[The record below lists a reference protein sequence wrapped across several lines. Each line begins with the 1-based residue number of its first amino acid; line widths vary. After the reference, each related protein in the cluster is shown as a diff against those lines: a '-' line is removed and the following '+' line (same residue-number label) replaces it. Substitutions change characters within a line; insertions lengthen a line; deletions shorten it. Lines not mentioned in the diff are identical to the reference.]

1 MIRDAGDSALVLE
14 LEPRIDAAVNARAIA
29 IAAAVREARIPG
41 VRDVVPTYRSV
52 AVFFDPLQT
61 RFEAVTSALDRAG
74 THAAR
79 VDLPRVVEI
88 PVAYGGDNGPD
99 LAEVAAL
106 TALTE
111 SEVIRRHAD
120 AEYRV
125 FMLGFV
131 PGFAYMGVVDESIA
145 VPRRP
150 TPRVKVPAGSVAIAG
165 RQTGIYPQ
173 ETPGGWRLIGR
184 TRVRAFDPL
193 RTPEFLVAPGDHV
206 RFNAVSSLDETGPV
220 EPPSSLTQDATTG
233 GMVVVRPGM
242 LTTVQDLGRWGY
254 QDRGVPVAGPM
265 DMVAHRVA
273 NAAAGNAPD
282 AATLEITLVGP
293 ELRFEEEAVVAIS
306 GADLGATLDGSTIA
320 KNTAVG
326 VRSGATLRFTGRRDG
341 ARAYLA
347 VGGGVAERLVLGS
360 RATHV
365 LSAMGGH
372 RGRPLAAGDRLPL
385 APSRASTTR
394 RVTAARPPFPA
405 GGVTGGARL
414 RVLTG
419 PQDDFF
425 DAEALESLQATRF
438 IVSSQSNR
446 MAYRLTGGTVR
457 RSGDF
462 EMISDATVAGGIQVP
477 PSGDPIL
484 LMADRQTSGGYPQI
498 ATVITADLPLAG
510 QLAPGDWVE
519 FSVCSRREAIAAL
532 IAQEG
537 QLLALL

>member
-29 IAAAVREARIPG
+29 IADAVRRARVPG
-41 VRDVVPTYRSV
+41 VRDVVSTYRSV

-61 RFEAVTSALDRAG
+61 RFEAVTSALDRAEAEPG
-74 THAAR
+74 R
-79 VDLPRVVEI
+79 IEPPRDVEI
-88 PVAYGGDNGPD
+88 PVAYGGDAGPD

-106 TALTE
+106 TGLSEA
-111 SEVIRRHAD
+111 EVIRRHVA

-150 TPRVKVPAGSVAIAG
+150 TPRVTVPAGSVAIAG

-184 TRVRAFDPL
+184 TRVRPFDPS

-206 RFNAVSSLDETGPV
+206 RFIPVSSLDDTGAPA
-220 EPPSSLTQDATTG
+220 PPSTPTHDRTTG
-233 GMVVVRPGM
+233 GIVVIRPGM

-265 DMVAHRVA
+265 DVVAHRVA
-273 NAAAGNAPD
+273 NAAVGNAAD

-293 ELRFEEEAVVAIS
+293 ELRFEQDAVVAIS
-306 GADLGATLDGSTIA
+306 GATLGATLDGSTIA
-320 KNTAVG
+320 NDIAV
-326 VRSGATLRFTGRRDG
+326 RARAGATVRFAGRRDG
-341 ARAYLA
+341 ARAYFA
-347 VGGGVAERLVLGS
+347 VGGGIAEPPVLGS

-365 LSAMGGH
+365 LSVMGGH

-385 APSRASTTR
+385 APSKASTARRIVATR
-394 RVTAARPPFPA
+394 PAAA
-405 GGVTGGARL
+405 GGARL
-414 RVLTG
+414 RVLSG
-419 PQDDFF
+419 PQEDFF
-425 DAEALESLQATRF
+425 DADSLESLQRTRF
-438 IVSSQSNR
+438 TVSPQSNR
-446 MAYRLTGGTVR
+446 MAYRLTGGVVR
-457 RSGDF
+457 RSGDL

-477 PSGDPIL
+477 PSGEPIL

-519 FSVCSRREAIAAL
+519 FTVCTRREAIAAL

-537 QLLALL
+537 KLLAVL

>member
-1 MIRDAGDSALVLE
+1 VIRDAGDSALVLE

-29 IAAAVREARIPG
+29 IADAVRQAGVPG
-41 VRDVVPTYRSV
+41 VRDVVSTYRSV

-61 RFEAVTSALDRAG
+61 RLEAVIGALDRA
-74 THAAR
+74 AAQLGR
-79 VDLPRVVEI
+79 IEPSRVVEI
-88 PVAYGGDNGPD
+88 PVTYGGEAGPD
-99 LAEVAAL
+99 LGEVAGL
-106 TALTE
+106 TALNE
-111 SEVIRRHAD
+111 AEVIRRHAD
-120 AEYRV
+120 PAYRV

-184 TRVRAFDPL
+184 TRVRPFDPS

-206 RFNAVSSLDETGPV
+206 RFTPVSSLDETGPSPAQATSTH
-220 EPPSSLTQDATTG
+220 EGTTG
-233 GMVVVRPGM
+233 GIVVIRPGM

-254 QDRGVPVAGPM
+254 QNRGVPVAGPM
-265 DMVAHRVA
+265 DAVAHRVA
-273 NAAAGNAPD
+273 NAAVGNAPD
-282 AATLEITLVGP
+282 AATLEITLIGP
-293 ELRFEEEAVVAIS
+293 ELRFEQDAVVAIS
-306 GADLGATLDGSTIA
+306 GADLGATLDRVSIA
-320 KNTAVG
+320 NDMAV
-326 VRSGATLRFTGRRDG
+326 RARAGATLRFPERRDG

-347 VGGGVAERLVLGS
+347 VGGGIAEPPVLGS

-365 LSAMGGH
+365 LSVMGGH
-372 RGRPLAAGDRLPL
+372 GGRPLAAGDRLPL
-385 APSRASTTR
+385 APSKGSTTR
-394 RVTAARPPFPA
+394 RIAATRPATA
-405 GGVTGGARL
+405 GGARL
-414 RVLTG
+414 RVLSG
-419 PQDDFF
+419 PQEDFF
-425 DAEALESLQATRF
+425 NTASLESLQRTRF
-438 IVSSQSNR
+438 TVSPQSNR

-457 RSGDF
+457 RTSDR

-477 PSGDPIL
+477 PSGEPIL

-519 FSVCSRREAIAAL
+519 FRVCTRREAMAAL

-537 QLLALL
+537 QLLAVL